1 MLLFVVAVDQ
11 SLYSWKASSKGWVFV
26 KYPNYKVEINNGVQ
40 FIFSITYMEMSQE
53 ISENV
58 SVNSEMSQE
67 IYVELI
73 IPLKKPYFNIV
84 QRCYL
89 ISCLEYIGQSL
100 VKINKNLHLISLKNG
115 T

>member
-1 MLLFVVAVDQ
+1 MLLRQILYCTKNYNYEQ
-11 SLYSWKASSKGWVFV
+11 SLYSWKASSKGWVIV

-67 IYVELI
+67 ISENVCVNSEMSQETYVELI
-73 IPLKKPYFNIV
+73 DEDLN
-84 QRCYL
+84 
-89 ISCLEYIGQSL
+89 
-100 VKINKNLHLISLKNG
+100 ISLNLG
-115 T
+115 NSGCISE

>member
-1 MLLFVVAVDQ
+1 MLLRQILYCTKNYNYEQ
-11 SLYSWKASSKGWVFV
+11 SLYSWKASSKGWLIV

-67 IYVELI
+67 TYVELI
-73 IPLKKPYFNIV
+73 DEDLN
-84 QRCYL
+84 
-89 ISCLEYIGQSL
+89 
-100 VKINKNLHLISLKNG
+100 ISLNLGNSGCISK
-115 T
+115 

>member
-1 MLLFVVAVDQ
+1 M
-11 SLYSWKASSKGWVFV
+11 

-67 IYVELI
+67 ISENVCVNSEMSQETYVELI
-73 IPLKKPYFNIV
+73 DEDLN
-84 QRCYL
+84 
-89 ISCLEYIGQSL
+89 
-100 VKINKNLHLISLKNG
+100 ISLNLG
-115 T
+115 NSGCISE